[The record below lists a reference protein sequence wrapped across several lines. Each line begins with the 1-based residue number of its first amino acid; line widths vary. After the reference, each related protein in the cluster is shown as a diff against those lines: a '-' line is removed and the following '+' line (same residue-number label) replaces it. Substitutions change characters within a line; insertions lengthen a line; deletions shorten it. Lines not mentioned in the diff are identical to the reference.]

1 MNNFKLEMQEY
12 LKHGKM
18 VFSFDNVV
26 LPVVYR
32 EALNVLA
39 VKMPAKEVFVP
50 VNKNMGFHENMDVL
64 LTKLLEQYSELEK

>member
-18 VFSFDNVV
+18 AFSFDDVV

-32 EALNVLA
+32 EALNILA
-39 VKMPAKEVFVP
+39 VKMPAKEVFIP
-50 VNKNMGFHENMDVL
+50 VNKNMGFYENMDVL
-64 LTKLLEQYSELEK
+64 LTKRRLFQF